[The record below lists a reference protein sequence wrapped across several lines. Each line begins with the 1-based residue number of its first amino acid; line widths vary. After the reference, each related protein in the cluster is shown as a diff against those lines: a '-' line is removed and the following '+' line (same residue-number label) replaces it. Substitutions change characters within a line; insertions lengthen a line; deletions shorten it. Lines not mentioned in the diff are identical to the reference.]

1 MMRTL
6 DEKSIQILL
15 FGFRNE
21 FDFHKVDSFFFGR
34 VALFRVG
41 GNCIKGGEVS

>member
-1 MMRTL
+1 MLGDTFCAQKV
-6 DEKSIQILL
+6 DEKSILL

-21 FDFHKVDSFFFGR
+21 FDFHNLDSFFFF
-34 VALFRVG
+34 FRGG